1 MPYFTYE
8 VITHPESGARLL
20 THIETY
26 PKYREAKLRVKEER
40 DKHPDRDPQEFR
52 LVFAK
57 TLWKQRNCSAFP
69 GMSASSAISDRM

>member
-20 THIETY
+20 KHIETY
-26 PKYREAKLRVKEER
+26 PKYREAKNRVKEER
-40 DKHPDRDPQEFR
+40 DNNPERDPQEFR

-57 TLWKQRNCSAFP
+57 NTVEAEKLLSIPRDERVI
-69 GMSASSAISDRM
+69 GDI

>member
-8 VITHPESGARLL
+8 VVTHPESGARLL

-26 PKYREAKLRVKEER
+26 PKYRDAKMRVKEER
-40 DKHPDRDPQEFR
+40 DKYPDRDPQEFR

-57 TLWKQRNCSAFP
+57 NTVEAEKLLSIPRDERVI
-69 GMSASSAISDRM
+69 GDI

>member
-40 DKHPDRDPQEFR
+40 DKHPERDPQEFR
-52 LVFAK
+52 MVFAK
-57 TLWKQRNCSAFP
+57 NKVEAEKLLSIPRDERII
-69 GMSASSAISDRM
+69 GDI

>member
-8 VITHPESGARLL
+8 VISHPESGAKLL

-26 PKYREAKLRVKEER
+26 PKYRDAKMRVKEER
-40 DKHPDRDPQEFR
+40 DKHPQRDPQEFR

-57 TLWKQRNCSAFP
+57 NTVEAEKLLSIPRDERVI
-69 GMSASSAISDRM
+69 GDI

>member
-8 VITHPESGARLL
+8 VVSHPESGVKLL

-26 PKYREAKLRVKEER
+26 PKYRDAKMRVKEER
-40 DKHPDRDPQEFR
+40 GKHPERDPQEFR

-57 TLWKQRNCSAFP
+57 NTVEAEKLLSIPRDERVI
-69 GMSASSAISDRM
+69 GDI

>member
-26 PKYREAKLRVKEER
+26 PKYRDAKLRVKEER
-40 DKHPDRDPQEFR
+40 DKHPERDPQEFR

-57 TLWKQRNCSAFP
+57 NTVEAEKLLSIPRDERVI
-69 GMSASSAISDRM
+69 GDI

>member
-8 VITHPESGARLL
+8 VVVHPESGAKLL

-26 PKYREAKLRVKEER
+26 PKYRDAKTRIKEER
-40 DKHPDRDPQEFR
+40 DRHPQRDPQEFR

-57 TLWKQRNCSAFP
+57 NTVEAEKLLSIPRDERVI
-69 GMSASSAISDRM
+69 GDI

>member
-8 VITHPESGARLL
+8 VVTHPESGARLL

-26 PKYREAKLRVKEER
+26 PKYRDAKNRVKEER
-40 DKHPDRDPQEFR
+40 DNNPDRDQQEFR

-57 TLWKQRNCSAFP
+57 NTVEAEKLLSIPRDERVI
-69 GMSASSAISDRM
+69 GDI

>member
-26 PKYREAKLRVKEER
+26 PKYRDAKLRVIEER
-40 DKHPDRDPQEFR
+40 DKHPERDPQEFR

-57 TLWKQRNCSAFP
+57 NTVEAEKLLSIPRDERVI
-69 GMSASSAISDRM
+69 GDI

>member
-57 TLWKQRNCSAFP
+57 NTVEAEKLLSIPRDERII
-69 GMSASSAISDRM
+69 GDI

>member
-26 PKYREAKLRVKEER
+26 PKYRDAKLRVKEER
-40 DKHPDRDPQEFR
+40 DKHPERDPQEFR
-52 LVFAK
+52 MVFAK
-57 TLWKQRNCSAFP
+57 NTVEAEKLLSIPRDERVI
-69 GMSASSAISDRM
+69 GDI

>member
-8 VITHPESGARLL
+8 VVGHPESGAKLL

-26 PKYREAKLRVKEER
+26 DKYRDAKMRVKEER
-40 DKHPDRDPQEFR
+40 DKHPERDPQEFR

-57 TLWKQRNCSAFP
+57 NTVEAEKLLSIPRDERVI
-69 GMSASSAISDRM
+69 GDI

>member
-8 VITHPESGARLL
+8 VVTHPESGARLL

-26 PKYREAKLRVKEER
+26 PKYRDAKMRVKEER
-40 DKHPDRDPQEFR
+40 AKHPDRDPQEFR

-57 TLWKQRNCSAFP
+57 NTVEAEKLLSIPRDERVI
-69 GMSASSAISDRM
+69 GDI

>member
-57 TLWKQRNCSAFP
+57 NTVEAEKLLSIPRDERVI
-69 GMSASSAISDRM
+69 GDI

>member
-8 VITHPESGARLL
+8 VVTHPESGARLL

-57 TLWKQRNCSAFP
+57 NTVEAEKLLSIPRDERVI
-69 GMSASSAISDRM
+69 GDI

>member
-26 PKYREAKLRVKEER
+26 PKYRDAKLRVKEER
-40 DKHPDRDPQEFR
+40 DKHPERDSQEFR

-57 TLWKQRNCSAFP
+57 NSVEAEKLLSIPRDERVI
-69 GMSASSAISDRM
+69 GDI

>member
-8 VITHPESGARLL
+8 VVTHPESGARLL

-26 PKYREAKLRVKEER
+26 PKYRDAKDRVKEER
-40 DKHPDRDPQEFR
+40 DNNPDRDPQEFR

-57 TLWKQRNCSAFP
+57 NTIEAEKLLSIPRDERVI
-69 GMSASSAISDRM
+69 GDI

>member
-52 LVFAK
+52 LVIAK
-57 TLWKQRNCSAFP
+57 NTVEAEKLLSIPRDERII
-69 GMSASSAISDRM
+69 GDI